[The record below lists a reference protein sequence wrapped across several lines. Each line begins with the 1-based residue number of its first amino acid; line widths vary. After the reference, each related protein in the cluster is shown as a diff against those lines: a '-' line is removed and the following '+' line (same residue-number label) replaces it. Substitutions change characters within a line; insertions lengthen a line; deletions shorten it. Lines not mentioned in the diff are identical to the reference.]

1 MAMSMAEAADFLVES
16 ALLGEVTFLPTVVA
30 DAVRF
35 VATATTTSRILA
47 LLADFLCPHDFDL
60 RVDRFEKSC

>member
-16 ALLGEVTFLPTVVA
+16 ALLRELTFLPTVVA

-47 LLADFLCPHDFDL
+47 LLAAFLCPHDFDL
-60 RVDRFEKSC
+60 RVDHFEKSC